1 MITNTNEVEI
11 NIQQGPVWH
20 SNPFHH
26 YEWEIY
32 YTLSEKKV
40 QSCSFSGTLSESTP
54 LACVKIAPIQLKTIK
69 N

>member
-40 QSCSFSGTLSESTP
+40 
-54 LACVKIAPIQLKTIK
+54 
-69 N
+69 